1 MGTNPIL
8 MSLGIGAQYTRCAKA
23 LRPDP
28 VVIALAWCDGWFNKD
43 WFPSYEETYNSLQNF
58 SSSREFL
65 ESDEALRISK
75 DNSYLYKYSNF
86 YTYHP
91 FHAMSMVSGGSV
103 PLKWCSQV
111 YVVGAKKPGFARG
124 MGFKTMAKFEDAI
137 NDSKKY
143 VGSNP
148 RILCTPE
155 CFSGGM
161 PVNLSCANL

>member
-1 MGTNPIL
+1 M
-8 MSLGIGAQYTRCAKA
+8 
-23 LRPDP
+23 
-28 VVIALAWCDGWFNKD
+28 
-43 WFPSYEETYNSLQNF
+43 
-58 SSSREFL
+58 
-65 ESDEALRISK
+65 ESDEAIRISTK
-75 DNSYLYKYSNF
+75 NEYLFGYSNF

-111 YVVGAKKPGFARG
+111 YVVGAKKPGYAKG
-124 MGFKTMAKFEDAI
+124 MGFKTLNKFDEAMNDA
-137 NDSKKY
+137 KKY

-161 PVNLSCANL
+161 AVNLAINS